1 MMDTFS
7 SFGGYAFLYGFHKL
21 FVLAF
26 LLGLLFFIV
35 WALRNLK
42 KDQLKKWAVTLLV
55 IGILGCLLTMF
66 FGGFGYKGFKG
77 KMGFEK
83 SHAGMWKC
91 MKDDECIGE
100 MKSMMELRGFK

>member
-7 SFGGYAFLYGFHKL
+7 SFGGHAFLYGFHKL
-21 FVLAF
+21 FILAF

-42 KDQLKKWAVTLLV
+42 KDRLKKWAVTLLV

-77 KMGFEK
+77 KLGFDK
-83 SHAGMWKC
+83 MHSGMWQC
-91 MKDDECIGE
+91 MQDDECREKIE
-100 MKSMMELRGFK
+100 SMMELKGLE

>member
-1 MMDTFS
+1 MMDKFS

-21 FVLAF
+21 FILAF

-55 IGILGCLLTMF
+55 IGILGCLLTTL
-66 FGGFGYKGFKG
+66 FGDFGYKGKLGLG
-77 KMGFEK
+77 KM
-83 SHAGMWKC
+83 HPGMWQC
-91 MKDDECIGE
+91 MKDDECRGE
-100 MKSMMELRGFK
+100 IESMMEQRGVK